1 MRPRPFTLIFLLASV
16 AGLYFAGYSTY
27 DFIQHLDRQVHSIAC
42 SFVPGLA
49 EADATGSSGCHATMM
64 SAYSS
69 VLRTTVWGGLPISLP
84 GFAVFAYLLFRGLD
98 LVLNRREDDR
108 GATGFLA
115 LAALLPLLTSCV
127 MGYLSLVELG
137 AACKLCIGIYTS
149 SAVAFVA
156 AVLNWRAAAAPR
168 LGETIG
174 LTGEPSPGEGQGMRG
189 HVFSFAEGVG
199 FVLVPSLV
207 YLVAMPD
214 YSGFIGT
221 CGSLA
226 KPEDPYAV
234 MVPVGQQAAG
244 EDTIEVFDPL
254 CPACR
259 AVEGRLASSG
269 LDQKLKRKALLF
281 PLDST
286 CNWMV
291 GSSLH
296 PGACTVSE
304 AVLCAGTKADAVI
317 AWAFDH
323 QDEVK
328 KAAAQDPAL
337 ASKMVGDAFPELK
350 SCIGTPGV
358 KSKLNKSLRWAV
370 ANQLPV
376 LTPQIYVNGTKL
388 CDEDTD
394 LGMDYALT
402 RLVSKA
408 PAAAPKE

>member
-42 SFVPGLA
+42 SFIPGLEA
-49 EADATGSSGCHATMM
+49 ADATGGSGCHTTMM

-69 VLRTTVWGGLPISLP
+69 VLRTTVWGGVPVSLP

-115 LAALLPLLTSCV
+115 LAALLPVLTSLV
-127 MGYLSLVELG
+127 MGYLSMVELG
-137 AACKLCIGIYTS
+137 AACKLCIGIYVS
-149 SAVAFVA
+149 SVVAFVA
-156 AVLNWRAAAAPR
+156 ALLNWRAAAAPR
-168 LGETIG
+168 LGESIG
-174 LTGEPSPGEGQGMRG
+174 LTGEPVLEEGQGMRG
-189 HVFSFAEGVG
+189 HIFSFGEGVG
-199 FVLVPSLV
+199 FVLVPVLV

-214 YSGFIGT
+214 YQQYVGACGT
-221 CGSLA
+221 LA
-226 KPEDPYAV
+226 KPEDPYSV
-234 MVPVGQQAAG
+234 MVPIGQQGSG
-244 EDTIEVFDPL
+244 EETIEVFDPL

-259 AVEGRLASSG
+259 AVENRLTNSG
-269 LDQKLKRKALLF
+269 LADKLKRKALLF
-281 PLDST
+281 PLDSE

-291 GSSLH
+291 TSALH
-296 PGACTVSE
+296 PGACTISE
-304 AVLCAGTKADAVI
+304 AVLCAGPKADAVI

-323 QDEVK
+323 QDDIKVS
-328 KAAAQDPAL
+328 AAKDPTL
-337 ASKMVGDAFPELK
+337 AAKMVGDAFPELK
-350 SCIGTPGV
+350 SCLGTPAV

-370 ANQLPV
+370 TNQLPV

-402 RLVSKA
+402 RLVSKSSAA
-408 PAAAPKE
+408 PAKE